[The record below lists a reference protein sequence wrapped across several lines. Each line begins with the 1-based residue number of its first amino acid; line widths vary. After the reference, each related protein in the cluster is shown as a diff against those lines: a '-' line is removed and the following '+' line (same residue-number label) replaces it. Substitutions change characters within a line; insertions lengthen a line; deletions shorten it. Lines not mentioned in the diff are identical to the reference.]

1 MADRCV
7 KHPFESAVTTCREC
21 GYNYCGECLVYSF
34 GANKPPYCVKCALA
48 AAGVR
53 KGSAVTPVR
62 AQKSRR
68 LFGRRAPVVTATA
81 APTFDEIPITFPVGL
96 VPGNESPQSE
106 IAPEVTRRDREP
118 AHAPAEPVLV
128 GAERSDSLATWATS
142 LDEPAE
148 QTSSRSFESLS
159 GYGGSHDNFDSFSDR
174 PAPPESADFSGSFGS
189 ESPADAAFD
198 AAAWPEGES
207 SGWSSTNT
215 ADADWSGAAPW
226 PAGEDPSGDSGSF
239 F

>member
-1 MADRCV
+1 MTVRCV
-7 KHPFESAVTTCREC
+7 KHPFETAVTTCREC
-21 GYNYCGECLVYSF
+21 GYDYCGECLVYSF

-53 KGSAVTPVR
+53 RGSAVTPVR

-81 APTFDEIPITFPVGL
+81 GPTFDEIPITFPKGL
-96 VPGNESPQSE
+96 VPGNETPQSE

-118 AHAPAEPVLV
+118 AYTPPEPALV
-128 GAERSDSLATWATS
+128 GAERNESLSDWAAS
-142 LDEPAE
+142 LDEPAG
-148 QTSSRSFESLS
+148 TTTAARSFESLS
-159 GYGGSHDNFDSFSDR
+159 GYGGSHDDFDSFADF
-174 PAPPESADFSGSFGS
+174 PAPPASGGFSSGFESDGVRDSGF
-189 ESPADAAFD
+189 AT
-198 AAAWPEGES
+198 AAWPEGES

-226 PAGEDPSGDSGSF
+226 PAEDDSSGGSF